1 MIGKMSQSE
10 ELPPTDELQEVEE
23 NEPDINI
30 NTEADSPPVAVIE
43 EEGTGVDDELND
55 EANVEGAILSSV
67 QIAPTDNT
75 NPVSVSQNDPMLFV
89 QLGDRVVYDS
99 TKYGRTI
106 GTVYYRSSERISVKP
121 DGVSNMLHSFELDDN
136 DEEEIYKEE
145 YGVSS
150 VYVIEKRKFES
161 FVEQQDF
168 RINQLIDT
176 FDSTGDIFKS
186 YKITSVDKENDY
198 IKIQDLDDEDD
209 VRDLEFNFIGIESD
223 EPFQIIS
230 IRQLVAQEEGK
241 TEITPVEGE
250 DATKVSEEEEEE
262 ADEDEVEMV
271 GFIEI
276 VRPKIF
282 REAAAYEQRN
292 PDNLQKID
300 ALNDFI
306 NSLDSTLQ
314 KDAKALRAVRVLI
327 ETLFNLKQ
335 ATIAYNDDGT
345 IRGQK
350 EISVSTLSELIS
362 KVPVPLG
369 RPVLDVRKK
378 EYIVGANE
386 EDGADEGEE
395 KTDEIFFEDFQRE
408 LDAIIQNKSTLVS
421 GAMSGATTGQIVRE
435 WNDQKTFLKQYLS
448 PWLPNEIAEPVWK
461 SISDSDFFRTE
472 PPSVTTNEDG
482 KEILDNTVSG
492 YIQAEFSDVPPVM
505 YKVPFGLER
514 ALTTTYRKGSDR
526 RKQVLIQ
533 EDEANL
539 NSYLMFPIKTVNN
552 LGSTRS
558 SSIAIDS
565 GRAQMEKKTMKMILE
580 EIGCPK
586 EVGTSNDLVLLDVVN
601 NTLGNIP
608 LADYLEGISV
618 PSLGLGDTFATLEQ
632 YGINNLE
639 LTPDIV
645 NVLLGKI
652 ELYQS
657 QLLSTLSKLR
667 QIIETEPG
675 KEPELNP
682 LLEAPTILEE
692 IRSQPTLVEDLQEF
706 ERINPTL
713 AQSDIGKVAYLMMKH
728 PDDFQVAA
736 GKNSVLIAKAL
747 LNANNAEYIQTL
759 KVANLLRYNQLN
771 AGHKPERNTCKHVAD
786 LVAVKRIYDD
796 TERFQKFIDYF
807 RLYQGERANNWIDC
821 NVCKNHLI
829 CLHERLQMHAFLNP
843 KEKHTIEKEIILKFA
858 GGVFQG
864 KYICRNCGQAI
875 KDLDFDNNI
884 EFDDNGRPKSGNAIL
899 EDEDALFE
907 ERMDLLVSVPIEPS
921 EKKEL
926 SLNDDETKCYNI
938 IREIAERVG
947 VSLDKSGYR
956 NVIDKTIAWVNK
968 FPKRDDYVEQKK
980 KRPTLPDYEVAMSRN
995 IITAAATFLLLEIQT
1010 KIPSYVVRYA
1020 LIGCTSPGFDGYP
1033 LVNDLHNKQGIEYI
1047 ACAVSS
1053 IRRNEAPWNQ
1063 TGFQK
1068 MADDT
1073 KRQQGIMM
1081 YINNILKEVISDDV
1095 IQAHLSEKRQYLEE
1109 IKGNDTDKSRPRDEI
1124 PKSFLPEQVIITP
1137 EEAAKNAI
1145 NAEVA
1150 ANMGERGQ
1158 LAVIKLW
1165 IRQAHALAKKT
1176 ASLVRGSPLVE
1187 TTCCLANIEQP
1198 GTFWRSA
1205 SDLPTLNKR
1214 RLVPNQQ
1221 GSFLITTFNPR
1232 QAGSDVAEPDK
1243 ELYYR
1248 IFLKCCFQGPRI
1260 GYTHEPGLTNV
1271 CPWCGFQFPTMPAIM
1286 DTDTEGKTSLASQNI
1301 KTGTEEFTQLLDTI
1315 HLVNKVEPPATKS
1328 ISSVTDIMQEF
1339 GTVTPPPIQ
1348 DWKEILAETTT
1359 KFLALPPDA
1368 DKGDIALA
1376 SGVISDATSAS
1387 ERIIEER
1394 LTAEAF
1400 QAILEEIVKLSW
1412 VNFFQVL
1419 QMYFITPFKRIITN
1433 FNSDSLFVPTELQ
1446 QDLSE
1451 LHVEED
1457 VKPILDNDLSLLTLK
1472 QDDIKKPSLN
1482 FARSKISYFLK
1493 QVSALLPYKNKI
1505 RPIVVPGRENTL
1517 VYIQRALLYGPIATL
1532 INPSEIPA
1540 GTEITSPIKSIGDP
1554 SMRFI
1559 LEIIALTLNKYKK
1572 ERVSFNDKEIKE
1584 MIAIRDEK
1592 ERVNVINE
1600 FNKLTDEERAIE
1612 LMNKRLGL
1620 GKWAVGGTKLIYAYD
1635 KDYYDL
1641 ERQKRLAAGI
1651 TEFPGSGSG
1660 ELSAPTGADLDMFGF
1675 KVHSDAE
1682 FEKEG
1687 GYDQNQHADDDY
1699 E

>member
-1 MIGKMSQSE
+1 MSQTE

-23 NEPDINI
+23 NEQDINI
-30 NTEADSPPVAVIE
+30 NTESGSPPVAVIE

-75 NPVSVSQNDPMLFV
+75 NPIAVSQNDPMLFV

-121 DGVSNMLHSFELDDN
+121 DGVSNMLHNFELEDN
-136 DEEEIYKEE
+136 EEEEIYKEE

-168 RINQLIDT
+168 RINQIIDT

-186 YKITSVDKENDY
+186 YKITAVDKENDY

-209 VRDLEFNFIGIESD
+209 VRDLEFNFIGIEND
-223 EPFQIIS
+223 ESFRIIS

-241 TEITPVEGE
+241 NEATTAITEGNEGE
-250 DATKVSEEEEEE
+250 EVNEGEEE

-282 REAAAYEQRN
+282 REAAAYEQRI

-314 KDAKALRAVRVLI
+314 KDAKALRAVRVLV

-335 ATIAYNDDGT
+335 ATIAYNDDGS

-350 EISVSTLSELIS
+350 EISASTLSELIS
-362 KVPVPLG
+362 KAPVPLG
-369 RPVLDVRKK
+369 RPVLDVTKK
-378 EYIVGANE
+378 EYIAHNE
-386 EDGADEGEE
+386 EVFDEENN
-395 KTDEIFFEDFQRE
+395 TDEIFFEDFQRE
-408 LDAIIQNKSTLVS
+408 LDAIIKNKSALVS
-421 GAMSGATTGQIVRE
+421 GTMVGSATGQIVRE

-448 PWLPNEIAEPVWK
+448 PWLPNEIAEPIWK
-461 SISDSDFFRTE
+461 AISDSDFFRTE
-472 PPSVTTNEDG
+472 PPSVTTTEDG
-482 KEILDNTVSG
+482 QEILDNTVDG
-492 YIQAEFSDVPPVM
+492 YIASHLPGAPQTI

-514 ALTTTYRKGSDR
+514 ALSTTYRKGVER
-526 RKQVLIQ
+526 RKQVLMQ
-533 EDEANL
+533 EDEAKL
-539 NSYLMFPIKTVNN
+539 NSYLIFPIKTVNN

-558 SSIAIDS
+558 SSIAVDS
-565 GRAQMEKKTMKMILE
+565 GRAQMEKKTMKMILK
-580 EIGCPK
+580 EIGGPK

-601 NTLGNIP
+601 NTLGNIS

-632 YGINNLE
+632 YGINNFE

-645 NVLLGKI
+645 NVLLEKI

-667 QIIETEPG
+667 QIIESEPS

-682 LLEAPTILEE
+682 LLDAPTILEE

-706 ERINPTL
+706 ERINPSL
-713 AQSDIGKVAYLMMKH
+713 AQSDIGKVAYLMTKH
-728 PDDFQVAA
+728 PDYFQVAA

-771 AGHKPERNTCKHVAD
+771 AGQKPERNPCKHCAD
-786 LVAVKRIYDD
+786 LVAVKRIFDD
-796 TERFQKFIDYF
+796 TERFQKFVDYF
-807 RLYQGERANNWIDC
+807 RTYQGERANNWIDC
-821 NVCKNHLI
+821 NVCKHHLI
-829 CLHERLQMHAFLNP
+829 CLHERLQIHAFLNP
-843 KEKHTIEKEIILKFA
+843 KEKQTIEKEIILKFA

-884 EFDDNGRPKSGNAIL
+884 EFDDNGRPKSGNTVL

-921 EKKEL
+921 EKKAL

-947 VSLDKSGYR
+947 VSLDMSGYR
-956 NVIDKTIAWVNK
+956 NIIDKTIAWVNK

-980 KRPTLPDYEVAMSRN
+980 KRPTLPDYEVATSRN

-1033 LVNDLHNKQGIEYI
+1033 LVNDIHNKQGIEYI

-1063 TGFQK
+1063 TGFHK
-1068 MADDT
+1068 MADDA
-1073 KRQQGIMM
+1073 KRQQGIMI
-1081 YINNILKEVISDDV
+1081 YINNILKEVISDDI

-1109 IKGNDTDKSRPRDEI
+1109 IKGKDTDNSRPRDEI
-1124 PKSFLPEQVIITP
+1124 PKTFLPEQVIITP

-1205 SDLPTLNKR
+1205 SDLPTLNR
-1214 RLVPNQQ
+1214 RQLVPNQQ
-1221 GSFLITTFNPR
+1221 GRFLITTFNPR

-1248 IFLKCCFQGPRI
+1248 IFLKCCFQGPRE
-1260 GYTHEPGLTNV
+1260 GYPHEPGLTNV
-1271 CPWCGFQFPTMPAIM
+1271 CPWCGFQFPTMPSVM

-1301 KTGTEEFTQLLDTI
+1301 KTGTEEFTHLLDKI
-1315 HLVNKVEPPATKS
+1315 HIVNKVEPVAPKI

-1339 GTVTPPPIQ
+1339 GTVSPAPIQ
-1348 DWKEILAETTT
+1348 DWKDIIAETTT

-1376 SGVISDATSAS
+1376 AGVISDATATS

-1446 QDLSE
+1446 QDLSD
-1451 LHVEED
+1451 LHVTED
-1457 VKPILDNDLSLLTLK
+1457 VKPILDNDLSLLALK
-1472 QDDIKKPSLN
+1472 RDDIKKPNLN
-1482 FARSKISYFLK
+1482 FARSKLSYFLK
-1493 QVSALLPYKNKI
+1493 QISALLPYKNKI

-1572 ERVSFNDKEIKE
+1572 ERLSFNDQEIKE

-1651 TEFPGSGSG
+1651 TDFPGSGNG
-1660 ELSAPTGADLDMFGF
+1660 ELSEPTGADVDMFGF

-1682 FEKEG
+1682 FEREG
-1687 GYDQNQHADDDY
+1687 GYEQNQHADDDY